1 LTPASRACDARAVCP
16 HLGDA
21 DNNESGESAM
31 SDILDESEPRPLSLA
46 QVLSIQAHANR
57 LANRRLQA
65 TLANLSTSELHSKRT
80 SFFPSL
86 IGTLN
91 HLLAVD
97 RYYIAALHGE
107 PDMAESYRR
116 FAPHDELASYASAQ
130 DASDQKLVAFCD
142 RLDDAGA
149 NAVVHMLRDAQPTQS
164 DLACLVLNHLFMH
177 QTHHRGQVHSM
188 LSGTHAKPP
197 QLDEFILRADAPFRV
212 SDMSSLGWT
221 EREVYG

>member
-1 LTPASRACDARAVCP
+1 MPETT
-16 HLGDA
+16 
-21 DNNESGESAM
+21 ES
-31 SDILDESEPRPLSLA
+31 DPRPLSLA
-46 QVLSIQAHANR
+46 RALSIQAHANR

-65 TLANLSTSELHSKRT
+65 ALANLSTSELHLKRI

-107 PDMAESYRR
+107 PDMEAQYRR
-116 FAPHDELASYASAQ
+116 FAPHDELAPYVSAQ
-130 DASDQKLVAFCD
+130 DASDQKLIAFCD

-149 NAVVHMLRDAQPTQS
+149 SAEVAMDRGEGKVQR
-164 DLACLVLNHLFMH
+164 DLAGYVLAHLFMH

-188 LSGTHAKPP
+188 LSGTHVRPP
-197 QLDEFILRADAPFRV
+197 QLDEFLMPSDAPYRV
-212 SDMSSLGWT
+212 QDMSALGWN
-221 EREVYG
+221 EREVFG

>member
-1 LTPASRACDARAVCP
+1 MRASLAPDQV
-16 HLGDA
+16 HA

-31 SDILDESEPRPLSLA
+31 SDTLDQPDPRPLSLA
-46 QVLSIQAHANR
+46 HVLSIQAHASR

-65 TLANLSTSELHSKRT
+65 TLSNLSTSELHSKRT
-80 SFFPSL
+80 SFFPTI

-107 PDMAESYRR
+107 PDMEASHRR
-116 FAPHDELASYASAQ
+116 FAPHDELAPYASAQ
-130 DASDQKLVAFCD
+130 DASDQKLIAFCD
-142 RLDDAGA
+142 KLDDAGA
-149 NAVVHMLRDAQPTQS
+149 NAVVHMLHGADPTRS

-197 QLDEFILRADAPFRV
+197 QLDEFILRVDAPFRV

>member
-1 LTPASRACDARAVCP
+1 
-16 HLGDA
+16 
-21 DNNESGESAM
+21 M
-31 SDILDESEPRPLSLA
+31 SDTLESDPRPLSLA
-46 QVLSIQAHANR
+46 RVLSIQAHANR

-65 TLANLSTSELHSKRT
+65 ALANLSTSELHARRT
-80 SFFPSL
+80 SFFPTL

-107 PDMAESYRR
+107 PDMESSYRR
-116 FAPHDELASYASAQ
+116 FAPHDELAPYVSAQ

-142 RLDDAGA
+142 RLDDTGA
-149 NAVVHMLRDAQPTQS
+149 NAVVHMLRADGPAKN

-188 LSGTHAKPP
+188 LSGTHVKPP
-197 QLDEFILRADAPFRV
+197 QTDEFILRVDEPFRV
-212 SDMSSLGWT
+212 MEMSSLGWT
-221 EREVYG
+221 EREVFG